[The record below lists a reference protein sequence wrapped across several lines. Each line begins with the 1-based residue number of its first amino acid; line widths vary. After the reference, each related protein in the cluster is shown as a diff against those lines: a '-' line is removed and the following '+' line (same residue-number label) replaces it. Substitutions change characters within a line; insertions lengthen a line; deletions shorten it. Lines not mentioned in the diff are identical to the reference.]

1 MPSSSRGFM
10 VSPMTEFLRG
20 LFIGLVL
27 WTLLFLGT
35 AARADELPPRPKG
48 HTVTTPAGAEECF
61 STEELR
67 KIVLW
72 VETAEY
78 LHLMTHDL
86 NSLVDTT
93 RSELHVVSVESEI
106 RATQLR
112 ALEAEVVR
120 LRALV
125 AQQADDYAAEDRQQ
139 RLRRVLAWGAIG
151 LLAGTAAAFAV
162 AYGVS
167 K

>member
-1 MPSSSRGFM
+1 
-10 VSPMTEFLRG
+10 MTEFLRG
-20 LFIGLVL
+20 LFIGIVL
-27 WTLLFLGT
+27 WTLLFIGT

-61 STEELR
+61 PTDELR

-72 VETAEY
+72 VETAEH
-78 LHLMTHDL
+78 LHLTAYDL
-86 NSLVDTT
+86 NGLVENT
-93 RSELHVVSVESEI
+93 RAELNVVAAESEI
-106 RATQLR
+106 RLAQLR
-112 ALEAEVVR
+112 ATEVEVVR

-125 AQQADDYAAEDRQQ
+125 AQQADDYETEDRQQ
-139 RLRRVLAWGAIG
+139 RIRRALAWGAIG
-151 LLAGTAAAFAV
+151 LLAGTAIAFAV